1 MKGDLLVVLLRQCWL
16 KRQKDPLGPEFHDSG
31 ISNPW
36 TSGLVFNKDVVC
48 QALPYF
54 ISSALQSTIE
64 RNTQSTLE
72 VLICVHYL
80 LCLSQL
86 EIVLEIE
93 VAVDC

>member
-16 KRQKDPLGPEFHDSG
+16 KRQKDPLSPEFHDSG

-48 QALPYF
+48 HALLYF
-54 ISSALQSTIE
+54 ISSEKHHRKKYTEHFRSVNMCPLFALSISE
-64 RNTQSTLE
+64 
-72 VLICVHYL
+72 
-80 LCLSQL
+80 L
-86 EIVLEIE
+86 EIVLEVE